1 MEARV
6 SEAMM
11 TERPAARLTPS
22 DVANNE
28 SRRIEPRAAD
38 RGARRRCPFCYGK
51 IEVDARKCRHCGEW
65 VVRTSRGAAAA
76 MLRFFGWCW
85 TGGSLLAAAL
95 LWHVATLWQARQV
108 LGGDDTNLPPA
119 VLSALVY
126 GGVAFVAIQG
136 IVLGLG
142 LVVFGGIAPRRP
154 R

>member
-22 DVANNE
+22 DAVP
-28 SRRIEPRAAD
+28 SGTGRIETRAAD

-76 MLRFFGWCW
+76 ILRLFGWCW

-108 LGGDDTNLPPA
+108 LGVDDTNLPPA
-119 VLSALVY
+119 VLSALGY
-126 GGVAFVAIQG
+126 GGVALIAIQG

-142 LVVFGGIAPRRP
+142 LVVFGGLAPRRP